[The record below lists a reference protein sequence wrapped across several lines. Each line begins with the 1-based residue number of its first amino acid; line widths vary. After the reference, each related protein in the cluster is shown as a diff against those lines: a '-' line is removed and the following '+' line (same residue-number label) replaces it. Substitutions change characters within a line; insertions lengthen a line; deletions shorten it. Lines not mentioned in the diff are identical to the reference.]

1 MITSFSK
8 KIVAVVIILAVL
20 FTIAVLWVFVKT
32 GGNEPTVL
40 VASVF
45 AFLTSE
51 LWNLARI
58 KINGGVSYEDKLET
72 EINEQETVDGVSRCD

>member
-1 MITSFSK
+1 MNYSK
-8 KIVAVVIILAVL
+8 KVVTAVIILAVM
-20 FTIAVLWVFVKT
+20 FTFAVLWVFVKT

-58 KINGGVSYEDKLET
+58 KINGGGSCENKLET
-72 EINEQETVDGVSRCD
+72 EINE

>member
-1 MITSFSK
+1 MNYTK
-8 KIVAVVIILAVL
+8 KVVAVVIILAII
-20 FTIAVLWVFVKT
+20 FTISVLWVFVRT

-58 KINGGVSYEDKLET
+58 KIKIGGDSYEYKLESET
-72 EINEQETVDGVSRCD
+72 NEQEIVDGVGRCG

>member
-1 MITSFSK
+1 MNYSK
-8 KIVAVVIILAVL
+8 KIVAVVIFLAMM
-20 FTIAVLWVFVKT
+20 FTVAVLWVFVKT

-58 KINGGVSYEDKLET
+58 KINGGDSNVTKIDE
-72 EINEQETVDGVSRCD
+72 

>member
-1 MITSFSK
+1 MISMNYTK
-8 KIVAVVIILAVL
+8 KVVAVVIILAVL
-20 FTIAVLWVFVKT
+20 FTVAVLWVFVKT

-51 LWNLARI
+51 LWNLASI
-58 KINGGVSYEDKLET
+58 KINGGVSYEDKLEA
-72 EINEQETVDGVSRCD
+72 EIDQ

>member
-1 MITSFSK
+1 MNYTK
-8 KIVAVVIILAVL
+8 KIVAVVILLAVI
-20 FTIAVLWVFVKT
+20 FTVAVLWVFVKT

-58 KINGGVSYEDKLET
+58 KINGGGDSYDYKLET
-72 EINEQETVDGVSRCD
+72 EIDEQEVVDGNSRCG

>member
-1 MITSFSK
+1 MNYTK
-8 KIVAVVIILAVL
+8 KIVAVVIVLAVI
-20 FTIAVLWVFVKT
+20 FTVATLWVFVKT

-58 KINGGVSYEDKLET
+58 KINGGGTYEYQLET
-72 EINEQETVDGVSRCD
+72 ETNEQETVDGVGRCG

>member
-1 MITSFSK
+1 MNYSK
-8 KIVAVVIILAVL
+8 KVVTAIIILAVMFTASIL
-20 FTIAVLWVFVKT
+20 FVFVKT
-32 GGNEPTVL
+32 DGNEPTVL

-58 KINGGVSYEDKLET
+58 KINGGDSNVTET
-72 EINEQETVDGVSRCD
+72 DE

>member
-1 MITSFSK
+1 MNYTK
-8 KIVAVVIILAVL
+8 KLVAVVIFLAVI
-20 FTIAVLWVFVKT
+20 FTVTVLWVFVKT

-58 KINGGVSYEDKLET
+58 KINGGGSCENQLET
-72 EINEQETVDGVSRCD
+72 EIDK

>member
-1 MITSFSK
+1 MNYTK

-20 FTIAVLWVFVKT
+20 FTVAVLWVFVKT
-32 GGNEPTVL
+32 GGSEPTVL

-58 KINGGVSYEDKLET
+58 KINGGGNDYEYKLESET
-72 EINEQETVDGVSRCD
+72 DKQEVMDGYCGRG

>member
-1 MITSFSK
+1 MNYTK
-8 KIVAVVIILAVL
+8 KVVAVVILLAVI

-72 EINEQETVDGVSRCD
+72 EIDEQEIVDGVSRCG